1 MPENRFKMQQS
12 KVKAS
17 QNAVDTSFKGR
28 DWNPTYCIFSKN
40 TERLGPIL
48 HQIQKKLLD

>member
-1 MPENRFKMQQS
+1 MPENRFKMQKS

-17 QNAVDTSFKGR
+17 QNSVDTFLKEEITS
-28 DWNPTYCIFSKN
+28 CIFSKN
-40 TERLGPIL
+40 TESLGPIL